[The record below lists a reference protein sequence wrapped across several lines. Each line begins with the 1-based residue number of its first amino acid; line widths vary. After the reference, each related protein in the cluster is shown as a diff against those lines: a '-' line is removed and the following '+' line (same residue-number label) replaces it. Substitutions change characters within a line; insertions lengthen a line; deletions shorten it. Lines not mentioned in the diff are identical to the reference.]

1 MVMIRP
7 LEDRV
12 VVQLNKVEE
21 KTTSGIIL
29 VDSAKELPAE
39 GTVVAVGP
47 GRYENGIRIAQ
58 DITVGDKVSFHQHSG
73 VPIKV
78 DGEEYK
84 IFFAREIYGVIG

>member
-1 MVMIRP
+1 MIRP

-12 VVQLNKVEE
+12 VVQLDAIEE
-21 KTTSGIIL
+21 KTTSGLIL
-29 VDSAKELPAE
+29 VDSAKELPQE

-58 DITVGDKVSFHQHSG
+58 DLQVGDRVTFHQHSG

-78 DGEEYK
+78 EGADYK

>member
-1 MVMIRP
+1 MIRP

>member
-1 MVMIRP
+1 MIKP

-12 VVQLNKVEE
+12 VVELDPIEE

-29 VDSAKELPAE
+29 VDSAKELPQE

-47 GRYENGIRIAQ
+47 GRYENGVRIAL
-58 DITVGDKVSFHQHSG
+58 DIAVGDRVTFHQHSG

-78 DGEEYK
+78 DGQDYK
-84 IFFAREIYGVIG
+84 IFGSREIYGIIG